1 MKIKKGDKV
10 IVIAGA
16 DKGKIGTVQKA
27 FPKLNRVVVDG
38 VNLVT
43 KHQKPTQANPNG
55 GRVELYAPIH
65 VSNVAIYDEKEKK
78 ASRVGYVL
86 ENGKKVR
93 VSKASGTKLD

>member
-1 MKIKKGDKV
+1 MSKMKIKKGDKV

-86 ENGKKVR
+86 
-93 VSKASGTKLD
+93 

>member
-16 DKGKIGTVQKA
+16 DKGKIGIVQKA

-38 VNLVT
+38 VHVVT
-43 KHQKPTQANPNG
+43 KHQKPTQANPDG
-55 GRVELYAPIH
+55 GKVELYAPID
-65 VSNVAIYDEKEKK
+65 VSNVAIYDEKAKK
-78 ASRVGYVL
+78 ATRVGYVV

-93 VSKASGTKLD
+93 VSKATGAKLD

>member
-55 GRVELYAPIH
+55 VRVELYAPIH

>member
-1 MKIKKGDKV
+1 MKIKKGDRV

-38 VNLVT
+38 VNVVI
-43 KHQKPTQANPNG
+43 KHNKPTQKNPEG
-55 GRVELYAPIH
+55 SRVELYAPIH
-65 VSNVAIYDEKEKK
+65 VSNVAIYDEKAKK
-78 ASRVGYVL
+78 ATRVGYVI

-93 VSKASGTKLD
+93 VSKASKTKLD

>member
-78 ASRVGYVL
+78 ASRVGYGL